1 MYMHLVGV
9 LFLISELH
17 VSFMYETL
25 SDMVYVNVKP
35 HNLHVDMQYHT
46 ETCMYVWL
54 SFGLIFDIE
63 SERSL

>member
-46 ETCMYVWL
+46 ETYMY
-54 SFGLIFDIE
+54 D
-63 SERSL
+63 